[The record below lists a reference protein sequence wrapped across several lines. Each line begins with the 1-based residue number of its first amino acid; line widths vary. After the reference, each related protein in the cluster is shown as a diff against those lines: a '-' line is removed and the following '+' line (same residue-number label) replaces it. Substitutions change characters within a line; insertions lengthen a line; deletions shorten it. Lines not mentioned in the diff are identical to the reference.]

1 MFKKTS
7 SLDLHTSRD
16 HFHFLEKWYLS
27 STTAFK
33 AGGAL
38 GCVQVSLHRVYREGS
53 ISPPLSSS
61 YPNIFFFLLSYF
73 WFLVICVLWL
83 LCHQVLELLC
93 FFFITI
99 LKDLP
104 WLLCYNLISH
114 DNITKL
120 TSHIAIYPS
129 YFSVA
134 SLLSLCHS
142 PPSLI
147 LSQTY
152 KTLTLCHS
160 NVWKKW
166 NRQRKG
172 EKEWHDTRNRRWRL
186 IAHGRERGSRVH
198 FETAK
203 SSSPGNAII
212 YFR

>member
-1 MFKKTS
+1 MLKKTS

-61 YPNIFFFLLSYF
+61 YPNIIFFLLSY
-73 WFLVICVLWL
+73 
-83 LCHQVLELLC
+83 LC
-93 FFFITI
+93 FLLFVFFRYFVIRS
-99 LKDLP
+99 LNYYASFLSLFWKFLDYYV
-104 WLLCYNLISH
+104 LLASH
-114 DNITKL
+114 VNITKL

-147 LSQTY
+147 FSQTY

-160 NVWKKW
+160 KRLKK
-166 NRQRKG
+166 NETDK
-172 EKEWHDTRNRRWRL
+172 EKEKRSDMTHVTGAGDW
-186 IAHGRERGSRVH
+186 
-198 FETAK
+198 
-203 SSSPGNAII
+203 
-212 YFR
+212 